1 MRRRQQR
8 LQRQRGIADQRVVG
22 GEVFI
27 DVGRIQRGVDDDLA
41 RRHRHTIGGR
51 REAAS
56 DAKDEIRVRQEM
68 VHRLG
73 HGAAT

>member
-1 MRRRQQR
+1 
-8 LQRQRGIADQRVVG
+8 VVG
-22 GEVFI
+22 GTVFI

-41 RRHRHTIGGR
+41 RGHRHPIVGR

-68 VHRLG
+68 VHRLR